1 MYTLSLV
8 LLFDDSELSLDSIS
22 LTDSVDSVSSDFLS
36 ESSVFSASGS
46 TYVAYVPVVAVVP
59 AALAASSKDDPPAS
73 ASTLHLP
80 VPLSVLTAHLYMSDT
95 GN

>member
-1 MYTLSLV
+1 MYTLSFV
-8 LLFDDSELSLDSIS
+8 LLSDDSEL
-22 LTDSVDSVSSDFLS
+22 SVDSVSSDFLS

-59 AALAASSKDDPPAS
+59 AALAASSKDDPLP
-73 ASTLHLP
+73 LHLP